1 MDYSEIRDELFMAM
15 KLKRA
20 YEKPEPEDGKRILV
34 DKLWPRGL
42 RKEKAKIDEWLKDVA
57 PSTELRKWYAHDPT
71 KWGQFKERYWKE
83 LDAKSEQVAALAKE
97 CERSTVTFVFSS
109 KEEKLNNAT
118 ALKEYIERKVK

>member
-1 MDYSEIRDELFMAM
+1 MLI

-57 PSTELRKWYAHDPT
+57 PSTELRRWYAHDPT
-71 KWGQFKERYWKE
+71 KWVQFKERYWKE
-83 LDAKSEQVAALAKE
+83 LDAKSEQVAALVKE

-109 KEEKLNNAT
+109 KEEKLNNAM
-118 ALKEYIERKVK
+118 ALKDYIDRKIK